1 MRKLCLAVALGL
13 CLLSLPTF
21 ARAEDAP
28 KPAEM
33 SPQDK
38 GREFIRLS
46 GELKGLFDQK
56 KWDEAAAVCRK
67 MSELMPQFAEP
78 YYNLACSLAHLDK
91 KDDAL
96 AALAKA
102 ADAGFNDV
110 ATIEKDADLAALR
123 DDKRF
128 VDALARIKAND
139 AARTDKGDEF
149 PGVKTVED
157 KPEGG
162 LAYRLRM
169 SPDASKAKPNRLL
182 VWLHPSGG
190 SMNKPVEAMTTRFL
204 QRGYALLVFTK
215 KDFRFWGGDDSVRL
229 AKTLDLV
236 SKIEGI
242 SDDRP
247 ILMGFSAGG
256 QMALELWSTNPE
268 GLGGLVLDAAYP
280 IHSMVGPQQSA
291 IELPKGEAGRK
302 VPMFVLVGTADPGSQ
317 LWKRVEPEWQKA
329 GVPLTVRYIEGRKH
343 EWLVGAEE
351 ADALDKWLG
360 EAPAAAPALAAGK
373 PAWRPN
379 LVGAAVAAA
388 TGLIK
393 FAEGQDS
400 ITVPVERGGHLLFAK
415 VKLNGQDA
423 GWFHVD
429 TGGQMTMIATKT
441 ALALNL
447 PVTGQGQLQGV
458 GGTRAVAFRK
468 VDSLSLGD
476 LTMGGLTVI
485 DQDLKVLSA
494 PLGIEIGGVLGADL
508 WGQVPFTVDWEAR
521 SLTFHNPARF
531 KPPAGATAEKIEIQ
545 NGRPTVRAVLG
556 GTHEGVFSLD
566 TAATRFLYLSGPFAS
581 QHPDLFEAGPAR
593 TITTI
598 GAVGLERLALK
609 ELKVLKVLGQT
620 FNGVQVQCPLTGTG
634 GESSPGGTLGA
645 PLLERFRLTFD
656 YANKLVYVEPHKML
670 PIKERLA
677 KGLKPNDKDFMGLT
691 PLHRAAT
698 DGQKADVVALL
709 AARSDL
715 KAADNVGRTPLH
727 SAASSGG
734 PEIVKLLLTKGADV
748 KAKSNDG
755 KTPLVVAAENN
766 QGESALAL
774 LTAKADVNTADAS
787 GGTPLMYAAMN
798 GNTDLVKALLAAKA
812 DVAAAMTDGKT
823 ALMASSQVDSP
834 EVVQA
839 LIAAKADLNV
849 QDKQGGTAV
858 MYAAFMNRQSMLEA
872 LIAAKADVN
881 LKTGKGESALKIAK
895 ARKFQNIVDVLE
907 KAGAKE

>member
-1 MRKLCLAVALGL
+1 MRKLYLAAAVGFCLMTMP
-13 CLLSLPTF
+13 SF

-28 KPAEM
+28 KPPEM
-33 SPQDK
+33 SAQDK
-38 GREFIRLS
+38 AREFVRLN
-46 GELKGLFDQK
+46 GELKGFFDQK
-56 KWDEAAAVCRK
+56 KWDEAAAACRK
-67 MSELMPQFAEP
+67 MSEIVPQAAEP

-102 ADAGFNDV
+102 AECGFNDV
-110 ATIEKDADLAALR
+110 ATMEKDADLASLR

-128 VDALARIKAND
+128 ADALAKVKAND
-139 AARTDKGDEF
+139 AARTDKGEDIA
-149 PGVKTVED
+149 GVKTVEE

-169 SPDASKAKPNRLL
+169 SPDATKEKPNRLL

-190 SMNKPVEAMTTRFL
+190 SMNKQVEAMTTRFI

-229 AKTLDLV
+229 SKTLDVV
-236 SKIEGI
+236 SKIDGI

-247 ILMGFSAGG
+247 VLMGFSAGG
-256 QMALELWSTNPE
+256 QMAMELWSTNPE

-280 IHSMVGPQQSA
+280 IHAMVGPQQSA
-291 IELPKGEAGRK
+291 IELPKSEAARK
-302 VPMFVLVGTADPGSQ
+302 VPMFVLVGTADVGSP

-360 EAPAAAPALAAGK
+360 DAPAAAPALAAGK

-388 TGLIK
+388 AGLIK

-400 ITVPVERGGHLLFAK
+400 IAVPVERGGHFLFAK
-415 VKLNGQDA
+415 VKLNDEDA
-423 GWFHVD
+423 GWFIVD
-429 TGGQMTMIATKT
+429 TGGQLTMIATKT

-447 PVTGQGQLQGV
+447 PVTGQGQLQGL

-476 LTMGGLTVI
+476 LTMGAHTVI

-494 PLGIEIGGVLGADL
+494 PLGMDLGGVLGADL
-508 WGQVPFTVDWEAR
+508 WSQAPFTVDWEAK
-521 SLTFHNPARF
+521 SITFHNPARF
-531 KPPAGATAEKIEIQ
+531 KPPAGATVEKLTIE

-556 GTHEGVFSLD
+556 GAHEGGFALD
-566 TAATRFLYLSGPFAS
+566 TAGTRFLYLSGPFAS

-593 TITTI
+593 TVTTI
-598 GAVGLERLALK
+598 GAAGQDRLALK
-609 ELKVLKVLGQT
+609 DLKVLKALGQT
-620 FNGVQVQCPLTGTG
+620 FNGVQVQCPITGTG
-634 GESSPGGTLGA
+634 GELSPGGTFGA
-645 PLLERFRLTFD
+645 PMMEHFRLTFD
-656 YANKLVYVEPHKML
+656 YANKQVYVEPRKML
-670 PIKERLA
+670 SIKERLA
-677 KGLKPNDKDFMGLT
+677 KGLKANDKDFLGLT
-691 PLHRAAT
+691 PLHMAAN

-709 AARSDL
+709 AA
-715 KAADNVGRTPLH
+715 KADPKAPDTLGRTPLH

-734 PEIVKLLLTKGADV
+734 PEIAKLLLARGADV
-748 KAKSNDG
+748 KAKSKDG
-755 KTPLVVAAENN
+755 KTPLVAAVENN
-766 QGESALAL
+766 QTESARAL
-774 LTAKADVNTADAS
+774 LAAGSEVNAADAS
-787 GGTPLMYAAMN
+787 GGTPLIYAVLN

-812 DVAAAMTDGKT
+812 DVAALMSDGKT
-823 ALMASSQVDSP
+823 ALMACAQVDNA
-834 EVVQA
+834 EIVQA

-858 MYAAFMNRQSMLEA
+858 MYAAFMGRQGMLEA
-872 LIAAKADVN
+872 LLAAKADVN

-895 ARKFQNIVDVLE
+895 ARKFQNIVDLLE